1 MERIKRF
8 CNALFFMAYILF
20 LTIVF
25 QKFICSFHGIDT
37 NIVHYA
43 VASHNYKEL
52 FCENSDVRGFLWSS

>member
-37 NIVHYA
+37 NIVQCTLLLKQ
-43 VASHNYKEL
+43 NIFKIEGTD
-52 FCENSDVRGFLWSS
+52 EG